1 MGVLTKDRVKE
12 TMQFQNRTT
21 ITYHRNPTKYEI
33 KFGEGAIHYKEFTLD
48 ECWNDK
54 KDDFKR
60 WLICP
65 VDGLRYYY

>member
-1 MGVLTKDRVKE
+1 MGTLTKDRVKE
-12 TMQFQNRTT
+12 TLKYQNRTT
-21 ITYHRNPTKYEI
+21 ITYHRKPTKAEI
-33 KFGEGAIHYKEFTLD
+33 NFGHGAIHYKSFTLD

-65 VDGLRYYY
+65 FDGLRYYY